1 MLLFVSTLNFQNII
15 PRYFR
20 ILNHYMIISNVE
32 KHLVDFMSNNQV
44 IKIIEKRGQT
54 PSELKPTTGT
64 EKPAIVHELDRN
76 VLEILRNKGPIT
88 RTKLVSITGI
98 ARSTLYD
105 SLLRLILKG
114 YVARF
119 SEERRQR
126 GRPKVYY
133 KVAL

>member
-1 MLLFVSTLNFQNII
+1 
-15 PRYFR
+15 
-20 ILNHYMIISNVE
+20 
-32 KHLVDFMSNNQV
+32 MSKNQV
-44 IKIIEKRGQT
+44 IKISEKRGQSS
-54 PSELKPTTGT
+54 SELKSTART

-76 VLEILRNKGPIT
+76 VLEILKNQGPIT
-88 RTKLVSITGI
+88 RAKLVSITGI

-133 KVAL
+133 KVAH